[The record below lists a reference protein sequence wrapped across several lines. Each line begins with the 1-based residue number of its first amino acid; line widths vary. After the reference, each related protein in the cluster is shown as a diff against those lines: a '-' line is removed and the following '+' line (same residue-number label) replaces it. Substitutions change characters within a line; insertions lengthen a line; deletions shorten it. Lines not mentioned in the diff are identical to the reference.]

1 MYMSVQKIGRTD
13 LVETLVAKHG
23 LPKSKA
29 NEIITTLVEEIQ
41 NQVAN
46 GNSVTITGFG
56 TFEGR
61 AREARTGRNPKTGAE
76 LQIAASITPGF
87 KAGSGFKTAVAKK

>member
-1 MYMSVQKIGRTD
+1 MSQQKVGRPELVAA
-13 LVETLVAKHG
+13 LVEQHG

-29 NEIITTLVEEIQ
+29 NEILTTLVDEIQ
-41 NQVAN
+41 NQVAK

-61 AREARTGRNPKTGAE
+61 AREARTGRNPKTGAA
-76 LQIAASITPGF
+76 LQIAASVTPGF
-87 KAGSGFKTAVAKK
+87 KAGAVFKAAVAQK